1 MTPTP
6 RLLGLGLKKEEA
18 KSKAMSPNKNVNN
31 VNMREAVKSEAMSL
45 SKNVN
50 MHEARNELLRM
61 KPTMKDE
68 EMPNPQSEPRA
79 VRAA

>member
-1 MTPTP
+1 M
-6 RLLGLGLKKEEA
+6 GLGLKKEEA
-18 KSKAMSPNKNVNN
+18 KSKAMSPNKNVNS

-50 MHEARNELLRM
+50 THEARNELLKV
-61 KPTMKDE
+61 KPTTKDE
-68 EMPNPQSEPRA
+68 ETPNHQSELRA